1 MTAIAVF
8 AFVFFKVLIYIIVS
22 MVLFFIF
29 YPLTRR
35 IEKFKIGSK
44 RIPDAV
50 ASLITIFVIITCVA
64 GLFMVIVPPLIE
76 QVEFLSHLN
85 FFDVFKNILNQ
96 FPKIKSMLLK
106 LGTEQE
112 LHENMVRHVNQYVN
126 TGNITGA
133 VNNLFSY
140 FITISGG
147 ILCTLFIT
155 FFFLK
160 DEQLVKNAIL
170 TLTPSGKEN
179 EIREVL
185 AKSKKM
191 LSKYFAGLFLDMF
204 IVGVLVMIVL
214 SIVGVKNALLIAFV
228 AGLLN
233 IIPYIGAVL
242 TMIVAI
248 FLGVSGCIH
257 SGQYELIDPVINKI
271 FFSLLSINLIDG
283 FLIQPFIFSN
293 SVKAHP
299 LEIFIVTLMA
309 AIIGGIPAMIVALPV
324 YTLLRIVAGE
334 FLTHLKFF
342 RKISEKIDD

>member
-1 MTAIAVF
+1 
-8 AFVFFKVLIYIIVS
+8 

-29 YPLTRR
+29 HPLTRR
-35 IEKFKIGSK
+35 IEKFKIGNK
-44 RIPDAV
+44 RIPDALS
-50 ASLITIFVIITCVA
+50 SLITVSVIITCVSA
-64 GLFMVIVPPLIE
+64 LFMIIVPPLVE
-76 QVEFLSHLN
+76 EAEFLSHLN
-85 FFDVFKNILNQ
+85 FFDVFKDILDQ
-96 FPKIKSMLLK
+96 FPRIKTMLLK
-106 LGTEQE
+106 LGTESE
-112 LHENMVRHVNQYVN
+112 LHANMVAHLNQYVN
-126 TGNITGA
+126 TDNITGA
-133 VNNLFSY
+133 LNNLLGY
-140 FITISGG
+140 FGTLIGG
-147 ILCTLFIT
+147 ILCILFIT

-170 TLTPSGKEN
+170 TLTPSGMEN

-185 AKSKKM
+185 TKSKKM
-191 LSKYFAGLFLDMF
+191 LSKYFASLFLDMF

-214 SIVGVKNALLIAFV
+214 SVIGIKNALLIAFV

-233 IIPYIGAVL
+233 IIPYIGSVL
-242 TMIVAI
+242 TMIIAI

-257 SGQYELIDPVINKI
+257 SGQYEMIAPVINKI

-283 FLIQPFIFSN
+283 FLIQPFLFSN